1 MKNKHLP
8 IALKLIF
15 LGSILFLF
23 SFSNPL
29 DTHKKEN
36 TPPVFTLIDD
46 IEMAVF
52 TTQTVEIEATDAN
65 DIFSMN
71 LPSFASLEYL
81 GNGLAQLILTPEAA
95 DLGEYFITLGAIN
108 GDGLSSMTIQV
119 TVTFDDVINFNP
131 PVFNPVNNIVL
142 NSDNSTSLI
151 ISASNATNITVSN
164 MPSFMTFIYNGGG
177 EGILT
182 IEPNGGNEG
191 NYSLQFYA
199 HGDYGNDDL
208 DLFVFI
214 ETPII
219 IDTIPPD
226 PDIEIACELTFLETF
241 STQPN
246 FENLFDEFSIAGDPA
261 SGAGGNP
268 ITAWTPSW
276 ELEDFPVIGYID
288 LGSMQDLSKLYL
300 FDVNGSGTFNI
311 YTGTSPANMNPT
323 PIITDDL
330 TSYQIWKEHELNVET
345 QYLFFEMESPLAL
358 VSEIM
363 IYGNCNIIIDTIPPF
378 PISDLEL
385 TNITTNSA
393 SLSWSPAGDDGHKGR
408 ASSYE
413 IRYST
418 EPITDGN
425 YYDLPIVQVDTVPYT
440 DTIVTTTI
448 EGLYCNTIYYFAM
461 KAIDNVGNPSPIS
474 NLISDTTG
482 ACNGDI
488 TITITYDTSLVETP
502 EVLISRLRYNKAF
515 AYSLTLDD
523 GSVWEYNVTF
533 PIMNGGLTPDGE
545 EQPGY
550 FYTDGCGN
558 DIAFKAGVAING
570 QHILDEPFEY
580 TFMAWSEVK
589 TLFDAGWDIINH
601 GYSHCSYTCSNY
613 NAEVSNNVAIVQ
625 EKLGFTMSHFAVPSA
640 DTEGYRWP
648 AFNNGM
654 KAIHDQHFLMPG
666 EGGLQIDTAM
676 DMHQFE
682 LFRNTLEFE
691 TPPYGGDIDSVAMLT
706 DDGEHYWF
714 SEYAH
719 RVGYPGEPFI
729 FVLAD
734 DFIDYMSH
742 MENLYGRFGDDKIWV
757 APVQEVYEYI
767 QIRDNAIIENIS
779 TSGNEMTIS
788 LDMSNIPL
796 NLRRYALSLQLRTSN
811 FPDICDVEVT
821 GADYHYNIDGLINLN
836 W

>member
-1 MKNKHLP
+1 MKQKHLP
-8 IALKLIF
+8 ISLKLIF
-15 LGSILFLF
+15 LTSILFLF
-23 SFSNPL
+23 SFSNAL
-29 DTHKKEN
+29 DTHTKEDAS
-36 TPPVFTLIDD
+36 PQFVPIDD
-46 IEMAVF
+46 IEMLIF
-52 TTQTVEIEATDAN
+52 TTRIIEIQAIDAN
-65 DIFSMN
+65 EIFSTN

-81 GNGLAQLILTPEAA
+81 GNGQAQLVLTPEGTNI
-95 DLGEYFITLGAIN
+95 GEHLISLVAIN
-108 GDGLSSMTIQV
+108 SDGISSLTIKA
-119 TVTFDDVINFNP
+119 TVTLKDIVNFNS

-142 NSDNSTSLI
+142 ASDSSTSVI
-151 ISASNATNITVSN
+151 ISANNATNISVSN
-164 MPSFMTFIYNGGG
+164 IPNFMTFNYSGGD
-177 EGILT
+177 EGILI
-182 IEPNGGNEG
+182 IEPNGGDEG

-199 HGDYGNDDL
+199 QGNYGNDVL
-208 DLFVFI
+208 DLFVYI
-214 ETPII
+214 ETPTI

-226 PDIEIACELTFLETF
+226 PDAEILCELTSLETF
-241 STQPN
+241 STLPN
-246 FENLFDEFSIAGDPA
+246 FDNLFDEFSIAGDPA
-261 SGAGGNP
+261 AGVGGNP
-268 ITAWTPSW
+268 VTAWTPSW
-276 ELEDFPVIGYID
+276 KSEDFPVIGYID
-288 LGSMQDLSKLYL
+288 LGSVQELSKIFL

-311 YTGTSPANMNPT
+311 YTGTTPVDMNPT
-323 PIITDDL
+323 PIITDHL
-330 TSYQIWKEHELNVET
+330 TNYQLWNEHELNIET
-345 QYLFFEMESPLAL
+345 QYLFFEMEAPLAL
-358 VSEIM
+358 VSEILV
-363 IYGNCNIIIDTIPPF
+363 YGNCNIIIDTIPPF
-378 PISDLEL
+378 SISDLEIN
-385 TNITTNSA
+385 NITTNSA
-393 SLSWSPAGDDGHKGR
+393 TLSWSPSGDDGHKGK

-413 IRYST
+413 VRYSDK
-418 EPITDGN
+418 PITDGN
-425 YYDLPIVQVDTVPYT
+425 YYELPVVQIDTVAYT
-440 DTIVTTTI
+440 DTIITATI
-448 EGLYCNTIYYFAM
+448 EGIFCNTLYYFAV
-461 KAIDNVGNPSPIS
+461 KALDNVGNPSPIS
-474 NLISDTTG
+474 NVVFDSTG
-482 ACNGDI
+482 ACSGDI
-488 TITITYDTSLVETP
+488 TITITYDTALVTTP

-533 PIMNGGLTPDGE
+533 PILNGGITPDGE
-545 EQPGY
+545 EQPGH

-570 QHILDEPFEY
+570 QHILDEPFEN

-601 GYSHCSYTCSNY
+601 SYSHCSYTCSNY

-625 EKLGFTMSHFAVPSA
+625 DKIGFTMSHFAVPSA

-666 EGGLQIDTAM
+666 AGGLPIDTAR

-706 DDGEHYWF
+706 DDGDHYWF

-719 RVGYPGEPFI
+719 RVGYQGEPFI

-734 DFIDYMSH
+734 DFIDYMSY
-742 MENLYGRFGDDKIWV
+742 MENQYGRYGNDKIWV

-788 LDMSNIPL
+788 FDMSNIPL
-796 NLRRYALSLQLRTSN
+796 NLRRHALSLQLGTEN
-811 FPDICDVEVT
+811 FPDICDVEVS